1 MTLPLPEALRQA
13 MRRWAS
19 GVTVVSTLYQ
29 GQPYGMTVSSL
40 TSVSLD
46 PPYVLVS
53 LARDAQTRQ
62 AVLEAGFFGVTILAE
77 HQADLS
83 ERFAGQVEGPER
95 FHGVETL
102 TLVTGAPL
110 LAEGLAYLDC
120 RVAQTLEV
128 GTHTL
133 VIGAV
138 QAARKGHA
146 ALPLVYFNRDY
157 HRLAR

>member
-19 GVTVVSTLYQ
+19 GVSIVSTLSQ
-29 GQPYGMTVSSL
+29 GQPYGMTVSAF
-40 TSVSLD
+40 TSISLD
-46 PPYVLVS
+46 PPYILVS
-53 LARDAQTRQ
+53 LAREAQTRQ
-62 AVLEAGFFGVTILAE
+62 AVLKAGFFGVTILAE

-83 ERFAGQVEGPER
+83 DRFAGQVEEPER
-95 FHGVETL
+95 FRGVDTL

-110 LAEGLAYLDC
+110 LAEGLAHIDC

-138 QAARKGHA
+138 QAARQGQA
-146 ALPLVYFNRDY
+146 AFPLVYFDRDY
-157 HRLAR
+157 RRLAR

>member
-1 MTLPLPEALRQA
+1 MSLPLPEALRQA

-19 GVTVVSTLYQ
+19 GVSIVSTLSQ
-29 GQPYGMTVSSL
+29 GQPYGMTVSAF
-40 TSVSLD
+40 TSISLD
-46 PPYVLVS
+46 PPYILVS
-53 LARDAQTRQ
+53 LAREAQTRQ

-83 ERFAGQVEGPER
+83 QRFAGQVEGPER
-95 FHGVETL
+95 FRGVETF

-110 LAEGLAYLDC
+110 LAEGLAYIDC
-120 RVAQTLEV
+120 RVAQTLEL

-138 QAARKGHA
+138 QAARQGHTN
-146 ALPLVYFNRDY
+146 LPLLYFNRGY